1 MKQRHPEE
9 LPLSEWERR
18 ALIKPLQRNFAVLD
32 GAMKLLGMSVNGES
46 ILPFFSVLYW
56 CADQHKCV
64 AGIWLVPLSE
74 AFNCVVKWQYR
85 RARPAWMDPDV
96 RLLSWSSEYSF
107 PSSHS
112 QLAWAVAH
120 FMVAASSHPEA
131 VTTSPALLCYG
142 YAALVALSRV
152 HCGIHYPSD
161 VLVGSA
167 WGLGTS
173 VIYARLLP
181 TLLPTLRRLLG
192 GGESGTPAPPSS
204 RLLASLSLPCLIT
217 AACVAIAYRRVLRH
231 RHKDDENLHK
241 WKKNA
246 CRGKHEKR
254 ELDPVEIPLGTGVAM
269 CGVLAGL
276 AIGEAFKQ
284 HVPLAYPASR
294 RAAWARAVLGNV
306 GLLAMFIGISE
317 LTPKRPVALY
327 QTLRFIRYALVPIFI
342 LLIAPPAF
350 NRLGL

>member
-192 GGESGTPAPPSS
+192 GGESGTPAPS

-217 AACVAIAYRRVLRH
+217 AACLAIAYRRVLRH

-306 GLLAMFIGISE
+306 GLLAMFISISE